1 MPACGGSESRS
12 VLFAVNSI
20 VTADL
25 KFQNNLQALVAG
37 LMENDKDWF
46 G

>member
-1 MPACGGSESRS
+1 
-12 VLFAVNSI
+12 LFAVSSI
-20 VTADL
+20 VTGDP
-25 KFQNNLQALVAG
+25 KFENNLQALVAG